1 MTGFGRSEGNC
12 CGIIFRIEVRS
23 VNHKYCD
30 TNVRLPDELA
40 RLEQKIRSA
49 ITSRFSRGKF
59 DISIFQ
65 IDTSLKD
72 RRPSLKIS
80 TIKQYQAIL
89 KELSRVLNT
98 SFSIKNDISWS
109 DMIALKEIAAFSRI
123 DYDNT
128 EIDKPLLKIV
138 GKSLD
143 GLMNMRLKE
152 GHAIYKDLN
161 QRINRLE
168 SMISRI
174 KRHVPKV
181 ILDMRKRYLERI
193 KEISGVSHLDMDR
206 LCQEIAVMIE
216 RMDITEEIV
225 RAGSHISQLKNKL
238 DEGGVIGRT
247 LDFLLQEINREVNT
261 IGSKASDV
269 KISQMVVDMK
279 AELERIREQ
288 VQNIE

>member
-1 MTGFGRSEGNC
+1 MTGFGRSEGAC
-12 CGIIFRIEVRS
+12 CGINYRVEVRS

-40 RLEQKIRSA
+40 RLEQKIRNA
-49 ITSRFSRGKF
+49 TTNRFSRGKF
-59 DISIFQ
+59 DISILQ
-65 IDTSLKD
+65 IDTSLKN
-72 RRPSLKIS
+72 RRPTLKIS

-109 DMIALKEIAAFSRI
+109 DMIALKEIAAISSI

-143 GLMNMRLKE
+143 ELMKMRLKE
-152 GHAIYKDLN
+152 GHTIYKDLN

-174 KRHVPKV
+174 KRRVPKV
-181 ILDMRKRYLERI
+181 IRDMKKRYLDRI
-193 KEISGVSHLDMDR
+193 RELSEVPQLDMDR
-206 LCQEIAVMIE
+206 LRQEIAIMIE
-216 RMDITEEIV
+216 RMDVTEEIV
-225 RAGSHISQLKNKL
+225 RAGSHIDQLRNKL
-238 DEGGVIGRT
+238 EEGGVVGRT
-247 LDFLLQEINREVNT
+247 LDFLLQEINREINT
-261 IGSKASDV
+261 ITSKASDV
-269 KISQMVVDMK
+269 KISQVVVDMK
-279 AELERIREQ
+279 AEVERIREQ
-288 VQNIE
+288 VQNVE